1 MEGSFCLSPA
11 VPAPAAPVPAAPAPA
26 PPAEPAAA
34 PAPEPA
40 PERRRALPPSLGGPK
55 RRRLLPPS
63 VGGAPRPTLCFRGR
77 LIYARSARGVEDACR
92 EMRGASALGFDIEW
106 RVTFE
111 RGRAPNPVAVLQLAT
126 SDSAFVI
133 QLCALGGAIPACLV
147 DLLADPSVALVGV
160 GARGDARRLEHDY
173 PATIGARGAAGVVD
187 LGELAW
193 ARLGVRAPGSLSAMS
208 EHFCGRALDKAQAVR
223 CSNWEQE
230 LSAEQLDYAATDAW
244 AGLRVYEAIMRAP
257 AAPPPPPPPCRGR
270 ALADS
275 TNRRAAEPVAELAK
289 TDELPPSKRAV
300 LDLLQAGRSPAEI
313 ASVRSVQESTVLSYL
328 GDAIEAGHAYDWS
341 RFEIP
346 LETEQLVRRAAA
358 TVAAAKEGEG
368 AADQAPVSLLRDV
381 RNACCE
387 EVSYGVVRCVVA
399 HAART
404 GLAAGGQG
412 TAP

>member
-1 MEGSFCLSPA
+1 
-11 VPAPAAPVPAAPAPA
+11 
-26 PPAEPAAA
+26 
-34 PAPEPA
+34 
-40 PERRRALPPSLGGPK
+40 
-55 RRRLLPPS
+55 
-63 VGGAPRPTLCFRGR
+63 
-77 LIYARSARGVEDACR
+77 
-92 EMRGASALGFDIEW
+92 
-106 RVTFE
+106 
-111 RGRAPNPVAVLQLAT
+111 
-126 SDSAFVI
+126 
-133 QLCALGGAIPACLV
+133 
-147 DLLADPSVALVGV
+147 
-160 GARGDARRLEHDY
+160 
-173 PATIGARGAAGVVD
+173 
-187 LGELAW
+187 
-193 ARLGVRAPGSLSAMS
+193 MS

-244 AGLRVYEAIMRAP
+244 AGTPRLRGDHARARGTAAAAAAAAAAVSRARARRFDESTGRRAGGRAREDGRAP
-257 AAPPPPPPPCRGR
+257 ALEA
-270 ALADS
+270 
-275 TNRRAAEPVAELAK
+275 RRARSLAGR
-289 TDELPPSKRAV
+289 TLPGRDRERAV
-300 LDLLQAGRSPAEI
+300 RP
-313 ASVRSVQESTVLSYL
+313 ESTVLSYL

-399 HAART
+399 HAACT